1 MYIIWYMCAW
11 VCVLGVSVAG
21 IVLVVVYIYVCV
33 CVWYCLDFSAD
44 IDNVFTYASCRVVS

>member
-21 IVLVVVYIYVCV
+21 IVLVVVYICV
-33 CVWYCLDFSAD
+33 CVYGIAWTSPQILTMYLHMRLAEL
-44 IDNVFTYASCRVVS
+44 

>member
-33 CVWYCLDFSAD
+33 CMVLLGLLRRY
-44 IDNVFTYASCRVVS
+44 